1 MSRFVN
7 CLGRNHWL
15 IIVELFPIL
24 SLFIYGKALTTNSYL
39 QTQII
44 PFIVVG
50 VFAANNIFS
59 ITLKKHLIFRDMHN
73 GFTKNP
79 QLHPKW
85 KLWFLVIHIPYLIY
99 SIWFGLFLK
108 QNEMFSGTIFAT
120 GMFLFLACAY
130 LRLSASE

>member
-15 IIVELFPIL
+15 MLVELFPIL
-24 SLFIYGKALTTNSYL
+24 SFFIYGKALTTNSYL

-50 VFAANNIFS
+50 VFAAYNIFS